1 MRIVDVEGYE
11 YEQLFSES
19 GGRGLPLRPTPT
31 TLLSH

>member
-1 MRIVDVEGYE
+1 MRIVDVEG